1 MEAAVV
7 IYQLFR
13 VGRVPCKL
21 NNERNEKPRRERERA
36 CENGLWSA
44 TEKLARVGLSQL
56 PTSVR
61 VKSLKL

>member
-13 VGRVPCKL
+13 VGRVPT
-21 NNERNEKPRRERERA
+21 NETKSTRRERERA

-56 PTSVR
+56 PMSVR